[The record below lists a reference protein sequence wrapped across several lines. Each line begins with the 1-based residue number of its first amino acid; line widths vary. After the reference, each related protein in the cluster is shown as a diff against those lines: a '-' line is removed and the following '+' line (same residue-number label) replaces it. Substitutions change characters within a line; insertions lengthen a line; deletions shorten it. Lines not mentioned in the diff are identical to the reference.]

1 MGNISSIVCSDGNRG
16 NKIYGIDNNFF
27 SDNFGFV
34 DLYPDIAEKK
44 NRIICVIVCGVV
56 NKMVW
61 RKY

>member
-44 NRIICVIVCGVV
+44 NF
-56 NKMVW
+56 
-61 RKY
+61 RKNTHSI